1 MIPQMPFSQA
11 RFTIGVRLMGGK
23 GILHGF
29 TSTILLQKLSPLNKK
44 KTPINAERNF
54 HLLLLKKKTWV
65 RFFFFFNNYLHIIMT
80 YSIFKVMSSQ

>member
-44 KTPINAERNF
+44 KKPPINAERNF

-65 RFFFFFNNYLHIIMT
+65 RFFFFFLIIT
-80 YSIFKVMSSQ
+80 FISL

>member
-44 KTPINAERNF
+44 KKKNPINAERNF

-65 RFFFFFNNYLHIIMT
+65 RFFFFFLIIT
-80 YSIFKVMSSQ
+80 FISL

>member
-44 KTPINAERNF
+44 K
-54 HLLLLKKKTWV
+54 KTQLMQ
-65 RFFFFFNNYLHIIMT
+65 REIFT
-80 YSIFKVMSSQ
+80 YFS